1 MKTIDS
7 KFRLVL
13 LAAKRA
19 EQIIQGS
26 KPKIKTFH
34 TKPTYIALEEIKKGT
49 LEYLYKNTKGE
60 TIEVKETKK
69 WTLH

>member
-1 MKTIDS
+1 MTVIDS

-26 KPKIKTFH
+26 PPKIKTIH
-34 TKPTYIALEEIKKGT
+34 TKPTYIALEEIKNEAI
-49 LEYLYKNTKGE
+49 EYSFKTATGE
-60 TIEVKETKK
+60 TVAIKK
-69 WTLH
+69 PKLK

>member
-1 MKTIDS
+1 MTVIDS

-26 KPKIKTFH
+26 PTKVKTNYA
-34 TKPTYIALEEIKKGT
+34 KPTYIALEEIQNKAIDYSFKT
-49 LEYLYKNTKGE
+49 INGE
-60 TIEVKETKK
+60 EIAVKSKEKTQ
-69 WTLH
+69 

>member
-1 MKTIDS
+1 MTIIDS

-26 KPKIKTFH
+26 SPKLKSTH
-34 TKPTYIALEEIKKGT
+34 SKPTYIALEEIQKNAIDYSFKKVT
-49 LEYLYKNTKGE
+49 GE
-60 TIEVKETKK
+60 EIKVLSSEKIQ
-69 WTLH
+69 

>member
-1 MKTIDS
+1 MTVIDS

-26 KPKIKTFH
+26 PAKVKTNH
-34 TKPTYIALEEIKKGT
+34 SKPTYIALEEIQNKAIDYSFKT
-49 LEYLYKNTKGE
+49 VTGE
-60 TIEVKETKK
+60 VISVKPKEKS
-69 WTLH
+69 

>member
-26 KPKIKTFH
+26 PAKIKTFH
-34 TKPTYIALEEIKKGT
+34 TKPTYIALEEIDKGA
-49 LEYLYKNTKGE
+49 LNFSYKNSKGE
-60 TIEVKETKK
+60 TIEVKETKE
-69 WTLH
+69 

>member
-1 MKTIDS
+1 MTTIDS

-26 KPKIKTFH
+26 TPKVKTNH
-34 TKPTYIALEEIKKGT
+34 SKATYIALEEIQKKAID
-49 LEYLYKNTKGE
+49 YSYKKVTGE
-60 TIEVKETKK
+60 EVKVKAQKEKE
-69 WTLH
+69 

>member
-1 MKTIDS
+1 MTTIDS

-26 KPKIKTFH
+26 PAKIKTTH
-34 TKPTYIALEEIKKGT
+34 SQPTYIALEEIQNKAIDYSFKT
-49 LEYLYKNTKGE
+49 ITGE
-60 TIEVKETKK
+60 EITVKSKEKE
-69 WTLH
+69 

>member
-1 MKTIDS
+1 MTVIDS

-26 KPKIKTFH
+26 PPKIKTTH
-34 TKPTYIALEEIKKGT
+34 TKPTYIALEEIKNAAI
-49 LEYLYKNTKGE
+49 EYSFKTASGE
-60 TIEVKETKK
+60 NVMIQKIKK
-69 WTLH
+69 DQ

>member
-1 MKTIDS
+1 MTVIDS

-26 KPKIKTFH
+26 HPKLKTTH
-34 TKPTYIALEEIKKGT
+34 SKATYIALEEIQKKAI
-49 LEYLYKNTKGE
+49 EYSYK
-60 TIEVKETKK
+60 TITGDEVKVKFKREKE
-69 WTLH
+69 